1 MIAMA
6 SVAEVTR
13 GPRFGSAAELA
24 CYAGLSVKTIRRL
37 VDAGKVRGLKV
48 GRRLLIP
55 FEDLDAHILQ
65 IEKRRSPVM
74 AANSIPTS
82 AMATPNAEPAFFV
95 PRITPEEL
103 TRHNRAAMAL
113 LDAWEAD
120 VEDEPD
126 QRETM
131 EVLRQALG
139 SERIAS
145 TRPAVV

>member
-13 GPRFGSAAELA
+13 GSRFGSAAELA

-74 AANSIPTS
+74 AANSTPTPARAIPE
-82 AMATPNAEPAFFV
+82 AEPASFV

-103 TRHNRAAMAL
+103 TRRNRAAMAL

-131 EVLRQALG
+131 DVLRQALG
-139 SERIAS
+139 SDRVAS
-145 TRPAVV
+145 SRPAFL